1 MPNIEPISELRN
13 YGKILEKV
21 EPNKPVYLTKN
32 GKGQYSVHSIEDDKK
47 YEEALAMIQLLTEL
61 NNGLE
66 SGRTKG
72 WHSEKDVNT
81 YFANKR
87 KELEGR
93 SSR

>member
-66 SGRTKG
+66 SGRTKR

-93 SSR
+93 SSN

>member
-21 EPNKPVYLTKN
+21 QPNKPVYLTKN

-66 SGRTKG
+66 SGRTKR

-93 SSR
+93 SSK

>member
-87 KELEGR
+87 KELE
-93 SSR
+93 

>member
-66 SGRTKG
+66 SGRTKR

-93 SSR
+93 SSK

>member
-21 EPNKPVYLTKN
+21 KPDKPVYLTKN
-32 GKGQYSVHSIEDDKK
+32 GKGLYSVHSIEDDKK
-47 YEEALAMIQLLTEL
+47 YEEALTMIRLLTEL

-66 SGRTKG
+66 SGRVKG
-72 WHSEKDVNT
+72 WHSEQDVNA

-93 SSR
+93 SSK

>member
-72 WHSEKDVNT
+72 WHSEKDVSA
-81 YFANKR
+81 YFASKR

-93 SSR
+93 SSK

>member
-66 SGRTKG
+66 SGRTEG

-93 SSR
+93 SSK

>member
-21 EPNKPVYLTKN
+21 QPNKPVYLTKN

-66 SGRTKG
+66 SERTKG

-93 SSR
+93 SSN

>member
-93 SSR
+93 SSN